1 MLCAIFGEKVIVPF
15 FTNLCCMERN
25 IYLKHVCVLPVT
37 LAMPE
42 MSSLIFHVFRA
53 GDDLVVT
60 SAALR
65 VFKLH

>member
-37 LAMPE
+37 LEMPE